1 TVSVEAQAETCRS
14 QRELWQRKPLL
25 TAPTAGKSVESL
37 MTTRRLHTVLLPTI
51 CQILSRL
58 HKRACERFFLHTD
71 YTRQQARLSRF
82 LEESTG
88 FLHFSA
94 SHIFRPLAQDFSK
107 VFSSPPAHPFFLNET
122 GRSGRWRGS

>member
-1 TVSVEAQAETCRS
+1 MGRKRPRGATSPTTNVRLNSRVLSDNARKPVWGTVSVEAQAETCRS

-58 HKRACERFFLHTD
+58 HKRACERFFLH
-71 YTRQQARLSRF
+71 
-82 LEESTG
+82 
-88 FLHFSA
+88 
-94 SHIFRPLAQDFSK
+94 
-107 VFSSPPAHPFFLNET
+107 
-122 GRSGRWRGS
+122 